1 MADTIRSRFV
11 PRSYLSASLGIYA
24 KAYIDFCNRDNV
36 AALHLGEL
44 DKLQKENSYSHKAPI
59 TTTMNM
65 PAPPLVSPS
74 LYSGPP
80 PPYSYPSSTASSVVG
95 VPNGL
100 VSPPS
105 TRRTSD
111 EDKELPA
118 PARQALPSIHEALG
132 QEQKITVSS
141 MLSNTTAPPSLSHML
156 TSTSPV
162 VPNSRYPDH
171 TPTKPLPPLSQSQ
184 SAPSYY
190 QSIQDQPRHYSP
202 RLPVDLGLSRPPPII
217 TQPQPRPISSP
228 TTASRL
234 NGPYT
239 SHPSPPYERLQSAHS
254 QTMYSPSQPNMQY
267 TSQPPI
273 TTYPIPSMPYPA
285 WRNPPD
291 VDRAQVAMQT
301 APKASPTGAAYGA
314 TVKRQL
320 DIFDL
325 ELSLNEVCK
334 LVFLVTLTFER
345 VDVLVSADLD
355 RMIGTVKC
363 VRFVRAIDP
372 FRPVVSVRTIIL
384 ANRSLM
390 PQFNFAM

>member
-1 MADTIRSRFV
+1 M
-11 PRSYLSASLGIYA
+11 
-24 KAYIDFCNRDNV
+24 

-44 DKLQKENSYSHKAPI
+44 DKLQKENSYKAPVM
-59 TTTMNM
+59 TTINM

-100 VSPPS
+100 VSPPA

-132 QEQKITVSS
+132 QEQKMSVSS
-141 MLSNTTAPPSLSHML
+141 MLSNTTAPPSLSHIL
-156 TSTSPV
+156 TSTSPI

-171 TPTKPLPPLSQSQ
+171 TPTKPQPSLSQGQ

-190 QSIQDQPRHYSP
+190 QSIRDQPRHYSP
-202 RLPVDLGLSRPPPII
+202 RLPLDLGISRPPPII
-217 TQPQPRPISSP
+217 TQPSQPRLASSP
-228 TTASRL
+228 SSATRL
-234 NGPYT
+234 NGLYT

-254 QTMYSPSQPNMQY
+254 QSVYSPHQPNLQY
-267 TSQPPI
+267 TSQPPV

-334 LVFLVTLTFER
+334 PDF
-345 VDVLVSADLD
+345 
-355 RMIGTVKC
+355 
-363 VRFVRAIDP
+363 P
-372 FRPVVSVRTIIL
+372 IL
-384 ANRSLM
+384 LATHRYTM
-390 PQFNFAM
+390 FCHHGQFGQLG